1 MIMFS
6 YLQLSSA
13 GEFWEL
19 LFHRERMFYVT
30 IRTFFSLVKHHQNI
44 LSIAP
49 QYLPMT
55 MRGARYR
62 LFVISDPD
70 LTINSLGVG

>member
-1 MIMFS
+1 
-6 YLQLSSA
+6 
-13 GEFWEL
+13 
-19 LFHRERMFYVT
+19 MFYVT